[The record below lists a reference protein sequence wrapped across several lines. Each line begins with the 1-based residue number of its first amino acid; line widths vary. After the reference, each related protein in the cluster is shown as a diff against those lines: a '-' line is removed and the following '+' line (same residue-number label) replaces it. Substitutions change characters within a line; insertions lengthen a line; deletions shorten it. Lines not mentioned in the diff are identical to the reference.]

1 MTNLADVDVIPARIL
16 MLGWQ
21 GGGKTGAL
29 ACLANAGFKLRILDF
44 DGKQGHPLERYI
56 KRECL
61 ANVDVVTLADKL
73 RDTQKFIGVSG
84 LPTAFS
90 GAFKLMD
97 HWRYTRRDGL
107 DEIEVDLGRSR
118 DWGPD
123 TIVVLDTGTA
133 MGRAAKRRTLA
144 LNNRTPLNARDSDW
158 GAAMEDEAAFLEKL
172 CSLSNRHH
180 VIVNYHMKWLG
191 PREERKGD
199 ADAVKDIKERE
210 ADLIPTRLYP
220 SAMGSKNAPQNIGQ
234 YFHTTLLVEP
244 KYLAGGKVKRMIYT
258 QPRPELDLKLA
269 ADLDAALPL
278 ETGLLT
284 IFSALTGGIEKC
296 LAAGDLEAEAQKAG
310 ADGEPATVPLAKE
323 IKEEEK
329 SK

>member
-1 MTNLADVDVIPARIL
+1 
-16 MLGWQ
+16 
-21 GGGKTGAL
+21 
-29 ACLANAGFKLRILDF
+29 
-44 DGKQGHPLERYI
+44 
-56 KRECL
+56 
-61 ANVDVVTLADKL
+61 
-73 RDTQKFIGVSG
+73 
-84 LPTAFS
+84 
-90 GAFKLMD
+90 
-97 HWRYTRRDGL
+97 
-107 DEIEVDLGRSR
+107 
-118 DWGPD
+118 
-123 TIVVLDTGTA
+123 
-133 MGRAAKRRTLA
+133 
-144 LNNRTPLNARDSDW
+144 
-158 GAAMEDEAAFLEKL
+158 FLEKL

-269 ADLDAALPL
+269 AELDAALPL
-278 ETGLLT
+278 ETGLLD

-296 LAAGDLEAEAQKAG
+296 LEA
-310 ADGEPATVPLAKE
+310 GEPDQHGLSDTETLALTDGLGELTAAPGPPPLAKE
-323 IKEEEK
+323 TKEEEK